1 MSADAVLARGRVAVV
16 TGAAGGIGGA
26 ACRKL
31 AALGMRVVLAD
42 VHAGRLEAARSE
54 VAALAANGAD
64 DVLARVTDVSRFEDV
79 AALSEAT
86 YARFGE
92 VALLMNNAAG
102 FFRTR
107 AASDL
112 ADWQRTFATNVFG
125 VVHGV
130 QAFVPRMLAQGTR
143 ALVVN
148 TGSKQGITNP
158 PGNPAYNAAKAA
170 VKSLTESLAHELR
183 NQPGAKLSAHL
194 LVPGWTANSRMPKQP
209 GAWAPE
215 QVIDF
220 MLAGLARGDFYL
232 ICPDNEVT
240 PAMDRKR
247 ILSAAGDLT
256 ENRPALSR
264 WHPNWQR
271 AFAEHDPA

>member
-1 MSADAVLARGRVAVV
+1 MSQEVLARGRVAVV
-16 TGAAGGIGGA
+16 TGAGGGIGGA

-31 AALGMRVVLAD
+31 AALGMRVVMAD
-42 VHAGRLEAARSE
+42 VHAERLEAARAE
-54 VAALAANGAD
+54 VAALAVGGAD
-64 DVLARVTDVSRFEDV
+64 DVLARVTDVARFEDV
-79 AALSEAT
+79 AALCEAT

-107 AASDL
+107 AAQDL
-112 ADWQRTFATNVFG
+112 ADWQRIFAINVFG

-183 NQPGAKLSAHL
+183 SQPDGKVSAHL
-194 LVPGWTANSRMPKQP
+194 LVPGWTANSRMPKQS
-209 GAWAPE
+209 GAWTPE
-215 QVIDF
+215 QVIDR
-220 MLAGLARGDFYL
+220 LLEGLARGDFYV
-232 ICPDNEVT
+232 ICPDGEVT
-240 PAMDRKR
+240 PEMDRKR
-247 ILSAAGDLT
+247 ILWAAGDLA

-264 WHPNWQR
+264 WHPDWQR
-271 AFAEHDPA
+271 AFAEFEPR